1 MIVLS
6 NFLIS
11 KFQIIPTTTISLF
24 LFIQLSVWDTS
35 SLTNITM
42 QLAVSYI
49 ILMDTPGF
57 ITVGRALDHSWLV
70 PLTSFLLVTTAH
82 APRLCLVPNFCLL
95 VELFNCFIAW
105 RRKELILGR
114 VEIT

>member
-1 MIVLS
+1 A
-6 NFLIS
+6 NF
-11 KFQIIPTTTISLF
+11 KIIPTTTISLF

-70 PLTSFLLVTTAH
+70 PLTSFLVVTH
-82 APRLCLVPNFCLL
+82 GPRPTPLSCS
-95 VELFNCFIAW
+95 
-105 RRKELILGR
+105 
-114 VEIT
+114 